1 MQRRR
6 MAPAPFAT
14 IGMRSH
20 DPGGG
25 GVFALLAAAL
35 PAAAASVAVEG
46 TQFHVALD
54 NGRFWIRMT
63 PNPPETPPRL
73 RRQ

>member
-1 MQRRR
+1 

-54 NGRFWIRMT
+54 DGRFWRSG
-63 PNPPETPPRL
+63 
-73 RRQ
+73 